1 MRAFKAISPVYTWV
15 FVLVRS
21 CVGPPA
27 IAWLARRLVTEA
39 DKVPAGIRCSHPSFP
54 PDCLSSNLRFLSC
67 TSFLNAANEVPGSLP
82 RVCPDIHWRTT
93 SCSSLWC

>member
-39 DKVPAGIRCSHPSFP
+39 DKVPAGIRCSRSPVP
-54 PDCLSSNLRFLSC
+54 PRLSQQQSACSALQRLQDVADEV
-67 TSFLNAANEVPGSLP
+67 AASPPRACPHVLQRPGD
-82 RVCPDIHWRTT
+82 VAD
-93 SCSSLWC
+93 